1 MLYSEVELAKYP
13 FTLEAS
19 EYVSRIGLEVHEL
32 SDPDYSEITKRA
44 VERVKEAI
52 VRGRVSWKGEK
63 RSDIEIF
70 SYPVALFFVSKIRD
84 GFLTRRYVLA
94 EAERAYS
101 LLQKEDEAMLI
112 GIASHVFDWKT
123 QILPRNAG
131 RPSGFTL
138 HFIHYLKNSTVF
150 NDDKWKLVNRTM
162 ADGEVYL
169 QQPEYARLLSEEV
182 KTHMYQRLRDTPEI
196 ELPPS
201 LTERVAYL
209 TKALEMRKATLPRGG
224 PPRGIFRDAYPPCIA
239 ELYKAL
245 IEGQNLSH
253 FGRFTLTSFLLN
265 IGMQIDAVVE
275 LYTSVSDFDES
286 LTRYQVRHIAGTTG
300 SGVQYRAPNCKTV
313 KTHGLC
319 PGPDSL
325 CSQVSRPLSY
335 YRTKLRRGRRVRSG
349 GAGAHSAQPHQTR

>member
-1 MLYSEVELAKYP
+1 MLYSEVALAKYP
-13 FTLEAS
+13 FTSEAS
-19 EYVSRIGLEVHEL
+19 EYVSRVGLEIHEL
-32 SDPDYSEITKRA
+32 GDPDYREITERA

-52 VRGRVSWKGEK
+52 VRGRVSWKGAK

-84 GFLTRRYVLA
+84 GFLIRRYVLA

-101 LLQKEDEAMLI
+101 LLQKEEGATLI
-112 GIASHVFDWKT
+112 DIAADAFGWKT
-123 QILPRNAG
+123 RILERDAG
-131 RPSGFTL
+131 RPSGFTV
-138 HFIHYLKNSTVF
+138 HFSHYLRNATVF

-162 ADGEVYL
+162 VEGEVYL
-169 QQPEYARLLSEEV
+169 QQPDYARLLSEEV
-182 KTHMYQRLRDTPEI
+182 KTHINQRLRDTPEI

-209 TKALEMRKATLPRGG
+209 TKALEMRKATLPRGRL
-224 PPRGIFRDAYPPCIA
+224 PRGIFMDAYPPCIA
-239 ELYKAL
+239 ELHKAL
-245 IEGQNLSH
+245 IEGQSLSH

-286 LTRYQVRHIAGTTG
+286 LTRYQVRHIAGATG
-300 SGVQYRAPNCKTV
+300 SGVKYRAPNCKTV

-325 CSQVSRPLSY
+325 CNQISRPLSY

-349 GAGAHSAQPHQTR
+349 GASTHNAKPQRTR

>member
-13 FTLEAS
+13 FTPEAS

-32 SDPDYSEITKRA
+32 GDPDYSGITKRA

-70 SYPVALFFVSKIRD
+70 SYPVALFFISKIRD

-94 EAERAYS
+94 ESVRTYG
-101 LLQKEDEAMLI
+101 LLQKEEEATLI
-112 GIASHVFDWKT
+112 GIASHTFGWET
-123 QILPRNAG
+123 RILPQNAG

-138 HFIHYLKNSTVF
+138 HFIHYLKNSNTF
-150 NDDKWKLVNRTM
+150 NDDNWKLVNRTM
-162 ADGEVYL
+162 VDGEVYL
-169 QQPEYARLLSEEV
+169 QQSEYARLLSEEV
-182 KTHMYQRLRDTPEI
+182 KTHIFQRLRDTPEI

-201 LTERVAYL
+201 LTEQVAYL
-209 TKALEMRKATLPRGG
+209 IKALEMRKATLPRVELPKGV
-224 PPRGIFRDAYPPCIA
+224 FRDAYPPCIT

-265 IGMQIDAVVE
+265 IGMQIDAIVE
-275 LYTSVSDFDES
+275 LYTSVSDFNES
-286 LTRYQVRHIAGTTG
+286 LTRYQVRHIAGATG
-300 SGVQYRAPNCKTV
+300 SGVKYRAPNCETV

-319 PGPDSL
+319 SSPDSL
-325 CSQVSRPLSY
+325 CKKINRPLSY
-335 YRTKLRRGRRVRSG
+335 YRTKLRRGRGVRSRS
-349 GAGAHSAQPHQTR
+349 AGAQNA